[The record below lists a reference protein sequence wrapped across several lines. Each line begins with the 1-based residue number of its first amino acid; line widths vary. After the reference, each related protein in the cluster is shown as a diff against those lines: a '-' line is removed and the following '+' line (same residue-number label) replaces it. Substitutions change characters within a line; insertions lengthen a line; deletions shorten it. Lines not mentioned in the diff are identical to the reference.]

1 MKLYTKYSPQEISI
15 IKSLSP
21 NVSSF
26 AHSKLL
32 EISKNITILNSIP
45 KNILDTII
53 KDIKIL
59 KYRKDEVILEENS
72 NNKSIFYILKG
83 SVIITKGKDIVT
95 LLKSENIFGEI
106 TAILDKPRKTSVI
119 SNESNTTIISF
130 KINFNLLDSEL
141 SYYFALIFK
150 NLSEELTKKLL
161 N

>member
-45 KNILDTII
+45 KNVLDTII
-53 KDIKIL
+53 KDVKIL

-119 SNESNTTIISF
+119 SNELNTTIISF

>member
-45 KNILDTII
+45 KNVLDTII